1 MDLIYLGLMFAFFI
15 VSAALVYGF
24 EKLRRPS

>member
-15 VSAALVYGF
+15 VSAALVYAF
-24 EKLRRPS
+24 DKLGRRS